1 MASGLITLWQI
12 DGETMET
19 VMEFL
24 FLGSKI
30 TVDSDSSHEIR
41 RCLPLGRKAVAN
53 LDSILKSK
61 DITLL
66 TKACIV
72 IAMFFPVVM
81 FLMWELKHKEG
92 WVPKTW
98 CFWTVVLEKT
108 LDSTLDSKEIKPVN
122 PKENQPWIFIGRTD
136 VEATILWI
144 PDANSRLTGK
154 DSDAGKVWG
163 QEKGVTEN
171 YMLGWHHWFNGR
183 EFEQTPGESEG
194 QGSLLCCSPWGH
206 KK

>member
-72 IAMFFPVVM
+72 KAMVFPVVM
-81 FLMWELKHKEG
+81 LLTWEMNHKESRRLMLFFFFG
-92 WVPKTW
+92 CLLPCPPPESVTAWGRGRSYKIRSQDIWKTDAFELWCWRKFLRVP
-98 CFWTVVLEKT
+98 WTARRSNQSIL
-108 LDSTLDSKEIKPVN
+108 KEI
-122 PKENQPWIFIGRTD
+122 
-136 VEATILWI
+136 
-144 PDANSRLTGK
+144 
-154 DSDAGKVWG
+154 
-163 QEKGVTEN
+163 
-171 YMLGWHHWFNGR
+171 
-183 EFEQTPGESEG
+183 
-194 QGSLLCCSPWGH
+194 SLEYL
-206 KK
+206 

>member
-1 MASGLITLWQI
+1 MKIMASGLITLWQI

-72 IAMFFPVVM
+72 KAMVFPVVM
-81 FLMWELKHKEG
+81 L
-92 WVPKTW
+92 
-98 CFWTVVLEKT
+98 
-108 LDSTLDSKEIKPVN
+108 
-122 PKENQPWIFIGRTD
+122 
-136 VEATILWI
+136 
-144 PDANSRLTGK
+144 LT
-154 DSDAGKVWG
+154 
-163 QEKGVTEN
+163 
-171 YMLGWHHWFNGR
+171 
-183 EFEQTPGESEG
+183 
-194 QGSLLCCSPWGH
+194 
-206 KK
+206 